1 MDLYSCIE
9 CGHNQLQLGALNT
22 VIAASFDVD
31 LSEDI
36 FDFLVLGHGNTK
48 AIKQD
53 QAAHHLGRAF
63 LCQSTALQRCLFLV
77 PSDFNKFFYFY
88 IVGNGFAMGKQGA

>member
-1 MDLYSCIE
+1 MDLYCCIE
-9 CGHNQLQLGALNT
+9 CGHNQPQLGALDT
-22 VIAASFDVD
+22 IIAAIFDVD

-53 QAAHHLGRAF
+53 EAARHLGSALTLLFDMQHLPF
-63 LCQSTALQRCLFLV
+63 LRT
-77 PSDFNKFFYFY
+77 SDSH
-88 IVGNGFAMGKQGA
+88 G